1 MELHA
6 AIRMLRNAPY
16 SIQAYSWDAH
26 ARATSVGFKYQSAW
40 LRYFQSVEI
49 FCTLAWPEL
58 VTDDRPPTVVKPSP
72 MSSRRLHFEEP
83 TLNRSLERGIE
94 ILRAFR
100 PGADLLGNGEI
111 AERTGLSRATVSR
124 LCQTLVEVGM
134 LEHDRNLRAY
144 RLAAPV
150 LSFAHAM
157 RAGSPVLKAVA
168 PLMQSLAEKL
178 RINVGLAVPDRD
190 EMVYL
195 ESVRYNRRVSLRNVV
210 AGQRVPMELTS
221 LGRAYLAVADEPRR
235 RELMAQ
241 FRERRKEGWS
251 LIRDEITIAIRSV
264 AARGYCSASWQPE
277 VVALATPVVMEG
289 RPVYVLNVSVAT
301 KASIAETEAML
312 GGSLLELSANVK
324 ATLAALDTRRV

>member
-1 MELHA
+1 
-6 AIRMLRNAPY
+6 
-16 SIQAYSWDAH
+16 
-26 ARATSVGFKYQSAW
+26 
-40 LRYFQSVEI
+40 
-49 FCTLAWPEL
+49 
-58 VTDDRPPTVVKPSP
+58 
-72 MSSRRLHFEEP
+72 MSTRRQHFEEP

-111 AERTGLSRATVSR
+111 SERTGLSRATASR
-124 LCQTLVEVGM
+124 LTQTLVEVGM

-157 RAGSPVLKAVA
+157 RAGSPVLNAVA
-168 PLMQSLAEKL
+168 PLMQTLAEKL
-178 RINVGLAVPDRD
+178 RINVGLAVSDRD

-235 RELMAQ
+235 RTLMAQ
-241 FRERRKEGWS
+241 FRERRGSGWNQV
-251 LIRDEITIAIRSV
+251 RDEIKSAIRSV
-264 AARGYCSASWQPE
+264 AERGFCSASWQPE
-277 VVALATPVVMEG
+277 VVALATPVVLEG
-289 RPVYVLNVSVAT
+289 RPVYVLNVSVTT
-301 KASIAETEAML
+301 KASMVETESML
-312 GGSLLELSANVK
+312 GGPLLELSEKVK
-324 ATLAALDTRRV
+324 TTLAALEVNRS